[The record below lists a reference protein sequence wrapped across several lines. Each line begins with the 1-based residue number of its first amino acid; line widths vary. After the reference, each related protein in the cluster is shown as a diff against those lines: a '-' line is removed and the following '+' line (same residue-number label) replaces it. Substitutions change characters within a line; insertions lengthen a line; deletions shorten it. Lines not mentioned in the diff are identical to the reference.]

1 MIIMKIAK
9 YKQGLVTWYIK
20 IDLLVLRL
28 WIPKDFTQDI
38 QGEITTVKKI
48 MNAWFS
54 KRLNTQWQCPLD
66 IFTDFHYFCWPNV
79 NSIRIHYI
87 MMETHR
93 KEPVIHTSHIAC
105 GWKNYFCE
113 YKEKPILRFSYIGVT
128 SLHQ

>member
-1 MIIMKIAK
+1 MIYKNRSPGIAS
-9 YKQGLVTWYIK
+9 LN
-20 IDLLVLRL
+20 
-28 WIPKDFTQDI
+28 PKRFHTRYPR
-38 QGEITTVKKI
+38 GNNYHEKI

-87 MMETHR
+87 MMDTHR

-113 YKEKPILRFSYIGVT
+113 YKEKPILRLAILEWQAFISKNENCYTPIGY
-128 SLHQ
+128 